1 MHQILFFKYLRE
13 ELKQRILGEGLSQEG
28 PIGPIGSVT
37 LGEVKG
43 KTRPAMNTAAQTTA
57 DLPLDAKAL

>member
-1 MHQILFFKYLRE
+1 MHQILFFRYLRE

-28 PIGPIGSVT
+28 PRVSCSVT
-37 LGEVKG
+37 MGEVKG

-57 DLPLDAKAL
+57 NLPLDAKAL